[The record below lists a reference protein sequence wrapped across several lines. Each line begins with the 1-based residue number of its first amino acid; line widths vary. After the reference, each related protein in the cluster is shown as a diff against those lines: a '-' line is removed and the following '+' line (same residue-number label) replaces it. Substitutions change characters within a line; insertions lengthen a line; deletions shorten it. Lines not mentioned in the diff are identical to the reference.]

1 MFSKTNSEHAGV
13 QMEESNI
20 VEHRTVRE
28 IVAKKLKRAKQIIT
42 VEPLV
47 ALYQMAQFLSKP
59 ALDNLEFEKSCRV
72 NLNYSNSIC
81 QAILSGHHENYS
93 SQNERIQI
101 LISNMH
107 SWQQPVQSFMPLLLV
122 LFLGSYSD
130 RHRWRKPFLLLP
142 VLGEIFG
149 VFGCILSVIYMQ
161 SWPLEAQGISQK
173 IIPSLFGGQTMLI
186 MASTSYIADVSS
198 IEMRTL
204 RLGIVQVVLS
214 VCSPSVSL
222 FSGLLFTKI
231 GYIGILTISATL
243 HFISFI
249 YGLCWI
255 KESRNQ
261 EKHSRKFFLA
271 DLFDPSHAVDT
282 FNLICKETPGTDR
295 LHILTLIAVIFIY
308 RGAFDGESNILYL
321 YTQNVFQWTPV
332 EYSYFI
338 TVSGLVHL
346 LGVPIFTK
354 ILNLSDLMILF
365 ITVINKIIT
374 NLIFGLANSVTVFYI
389 GVFISIITRIFKV
402 VKKSITTKVVSEN
415 DIGKAQSL
423 LGIFET
429 LAPAAA
435 VPIYNKLVYV
445 NTLTTYPA
453 AFLFFSI
460 LFYTICAGLILWM
473 YYKEFKRLAQA
484 DSTKNN
490 CEDII
495 ETIHL

>member
-346 LGVPIFTK
+346 LGV
-354 ILNLSDLMILF
+354 
-365 ITVINKIIT
+365 
-374 NLIFGLANSVTVFYI
+374 
-389 GVFISIITRIFKV
+389 FISIITRIFKV